1 MARDDDPRSFL
12 AGTNYVVT
20 GVLGRGSMGVVLDAV
35 HEGLGSRVCV
45 KVMLQEATAQPD
57 LVDRFR
63 LEAQALAKLGG
74 GTHPGLVHVRDF
86 GTTPAGRWFLVMERL
101 EGRTF
106 EEERRARG
114 AVPWREA
121 AKYVLDALA
130 GLAVAHAAGVLHR
143 DIKPANLFLCDAAPG
158 LPRRAKVLDFGIAK
172 IAELAAIASE
182 LPKLSNPTAAGTTVG
197 TLRYISPEQLAAREV
212 DVRTDVYAMGLVLW
226 NLVTGHL
233 PHEKASGEDLIRA
246 QVRDDLPP
254 ASTFAPV
261 PAALDA
267 LIARATAKAR
277 EARPSDAGA
286 FHRELEAVLN
296 APEATA
302 ASVARPVPHDES
314 TQPLPARFVPQMRT
328 MRLESPPTLPMPE
341 PPEFSTTR
349 LARHDA
355 AAEAASGL
363 RRWGPAAVTIAATL
377 LFTVL
382 GAVALGWCAP

>member
-1 MARDDDPRSFL
+1 M

-45 KVMLQEATAQPD
+45 KVMLQEATAQPG

-114 AVPWREA
+114 AIPWREA
-121 AKYVLDALA
+121 ARYVADALA

-182 LPKLSNPTAAGTTVG
+182 LPKLSNPTAEGTTVG
-197 TLRYISPEQLAAREV
+197 TLRYISPEQLAARAV

-226 NLVTGHL
+226 NLVTGHI
-233 PHEKASGEDLIRA
+233 PHETASGEDLIRA

-254 ASTFAPV
+254 ASTYAPV

-267 LIARATAKAR
+267 LIARATAKKR
-277 EARPSDAGA
+277 EARPSDAAA
-286 FHRELEAVLN
+286 FLVELEAVLN
-296 APEATA
+296 APEEAQPSGSSQ
-302 ASVARPVPHDES
+302 ASASLDDP
-314 TQPLPARFVPQMRT
+314 TQPLPAQFVPHQRT
-328 MRLESPPTLPMPE
+328 MRLESPATLPMPE

-355 AAEAASGL
+355 TPEAPTTL
-363 RRWGPAAVTIAATL
+363 RRWAFVAVTIAATL
-377 LFTVL
+377 LFTAL